1 MEAVRVE
8 DGILF
13 KVKQV
18 LPPQKIIPEI
28 IEPVD
33 VREVRPE
40 EDNSSNCFRP
50 FPSRGGVVTNEL
62 IDKLRNE
69 VGD

>member
-1 MEAVRVE
+1 MEDVRID

-13 KVKQV
+13 KVKLVV
-18 LPPQKIIPEI
+18 LPQQALAEI
-28 IEPVD
+28 V
-33 VREVRPE
+33 
-40 EDNSSNCFRP
+40 EDKPSNCIRP
-50 FPSRGGVVTNEL
+50 FSSRGGVVTNEL